1 MADQWIAMC
10 NASYRASYCELRRSQ
25 FGNSGRGGT
34 KIRTCNY
41 LKDRAV
47 DDRTGATVNVRNVI
61 DKSEFELL
69 N

>member
-1 MADQWIAMC
+1 M
-10 NASYRASYCELRRSQ
+10 NFVGRSLEAQ
-25 FGNSGRGGT
+25 AAGNSGRGGT

-61 DKSEFELL
+61 DKGEFELL